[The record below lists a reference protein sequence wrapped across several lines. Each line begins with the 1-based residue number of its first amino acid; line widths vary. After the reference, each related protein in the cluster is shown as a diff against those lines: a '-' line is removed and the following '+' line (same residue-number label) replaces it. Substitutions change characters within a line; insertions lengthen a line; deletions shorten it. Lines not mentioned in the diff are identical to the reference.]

1 MKFKFSAYSLLF
13 FCFISSSFAQKHKE
27 ICDLKVTKA
36 VTQELLG
43 RNIGIY
49 VEFKNNNT
57 ISLDAL
63 EYIVNYFDGFNKKM
77 GTKNFKWQAGN
88 IIKAVEPGEILR
100 DVNNNW
106 VKGANKIQV
115 IISKAH
121 FTNGK
126 VCKR

>member
-1 MKFKFSAYSLLF
+1 MKFKVFTFSFLF
-13 FCFISSSFAQKHKE
+13 FFLISSSFAQRHKE
-27 ICDLKVTKA
+27 ICDLNVSKA
-36 VTQELLG
+36 ITQEVLG

-49 VEFKNNNT
+49 VEFKNNNA
-57 ISLDAL
+57 IALDAL
-63 EYIVNYFDGFNKKM
+63 EYVVNYFDGFNKKM

-88 IIKAVEPGEILR
+88 IIKAVEPGENLR

-115 IISKAH
+115 IIIKAH

-126 VCKR
+126 VCRR

>member
-1 MKFKFSAYSLLF
+1 MKNIFLSFCLFF
-13 FCFISSSFAQKHKE
+13 FCFVSCSFAQQHKE

-49 VEFKNNNT
+49 VEIKNNNS
-57 ISLDAL
+57 IPLDAL
-63 EYIVNYFDGFNKKM
+63 EYVVNYFDGFNKKM
-77 GTKNFKWQAGN
+77 GTNNFKWQAGN
-88 IIKAVEPGEILR
+88 IIKALDPGENLR
-100 DVNNNW
+100 DVNKNW

-115 IISKAH
+115 IIIKAH

-126 VCKR
+126 LCRR

>member
-1 MKFKFSAYSLLF
+1 MKFKIFAFSFLF
-13 FCFISSSFAQKHKE
+13 FCLIFSSYAQQHKE

-36 VTQELLG
+36 VTQEVLG

-49 VEFKNNNT
+49 VEFKNNSA
-57 ISLDAL
+57 IALDAL
-63 EYIVNYFDGFNKKM
+63 EYVVNYFDGFNKKM

-88 IIKAVEPGEILR
+88 IIKAVEPDENLR

-115 IISKAH
+115 IIIKAH
-121 FTNGK
+121 FTNGQ
-126 VCKR
+126 VCRR